1 MSKAKQKVKVKVNPG
16 RQGDVGFFNA
26 KEADLKDATPI
37 DMKGKKE
44 FVFAFGET
52 TGHKH
57 QIRVE
62 GEEDITSFVDFFK
75 VNNRPNDVL
84 FRAKQDVTVVHE
96 EHGPIPLKKGQV
108 YRSRIQRQYDVAARQ
123 EMRVAD

>member
-1 MSKAKQKVKVKVNPG
+1 MSKQTKTKKHPG

-26 KEADLKDATPI
+26 NESDLKDAVP
-37 DMKGKKE
+37 MELKGQKS

-57 QIRVE
+57 QIKVE
-62 GEEDITSFVDFFK
+62 GEGDITSYVDFFK

-84 FRAKQDVTVVHE
+84 FRAKEDVTVVHE
-96 EHGPIPLKKGQV
+96 EHGPIALKKGKV
-108 YRSRIQRQYDVAARQ
+108 YRSRIQRQFDVAARQ
-123 EMRVAD
+123 EMRVTD